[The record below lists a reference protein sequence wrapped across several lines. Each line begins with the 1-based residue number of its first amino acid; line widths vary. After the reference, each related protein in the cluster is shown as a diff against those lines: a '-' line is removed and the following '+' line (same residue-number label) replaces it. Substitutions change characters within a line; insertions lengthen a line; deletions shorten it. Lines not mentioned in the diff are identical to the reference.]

1 MVKKLTRNAMILLF
15 CIGLVVLFIVGYL
28 FVRNKDSVEESVK
41 SNEEIVVVAEDV
53 KVSSI
58 YIGSISKDEDTK
70 NYQPIEISIKEGT
83 EVSGVKISKDQTFI
97 KYLQLQGPN
106 GNDVLIKSSKNIITH
121 NAYSLLLV
129 GDIVENKKNQT
140 YYIENARITYN
151 MIPLVLNEKK
161 NTITISDSKK
171 TKEKT
176 ITMQEFTD
184 SLKDVEKRNKMI
196 SW

>member
-15 CIGLVVLFIVGYL
+15 CMGLVVLFIVGYL

>member
-15 CIGLVVLFIVGYL
+15 CMGLVVLFIVGYL

-70 NYQPIEISIKEGT
+70 NYQPIEISIKKGT

>member
-1 MVKKLTRNAMILLF
+1 MVKKLTRNAMTLLF
-15 CIGLVVLFIVGYL
+15 CMGLVVLFIVGYL
-28 FVRNKDSVEESVK
+28 FIRDKDSVEEPVK
-41 SNEEIVVVAEDV
+41 SDEEIVVVAEDV
-53 KVSSI
+53 KLSSV
-58 YIGSISKDEDTK
+58 YVGSISKEENMK
-70 NYQPIEISIKEGT
+70 NYQPIEMTIKEGT
-83 EVSGVKISKDQTFI
+83 KISGVKMSMDQTFI

-106 GNDVLIKSSKNIITH
+106 GNDTLIKSSKNIITH

-140 YYIENARITYN
+140 YYIENARITYD

-176 ITMQEFTD
+176 ITMQEFID
-184 SLKDVEKRNKMI
+184 SLKDVEKRNKVI

>member
-1 MVKKLTRNAMILLF
+1 MKKLTRNAMILLF
-15 CIGLVVLFIVGYL
+15 CMGLVVLFIVGYL
-28 FVRNKDSVEESVK
+28 FVRNKDSVEEPVK

>member
-70 NYQPIEISIKEGT
+70 NYQPIEISIKKGT